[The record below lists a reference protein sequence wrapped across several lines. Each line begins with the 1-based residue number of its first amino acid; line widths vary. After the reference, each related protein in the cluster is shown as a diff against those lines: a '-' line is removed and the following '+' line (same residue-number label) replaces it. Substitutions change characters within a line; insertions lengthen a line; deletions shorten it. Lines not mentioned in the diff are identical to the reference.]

1 LEEHPMLDHI
11 LDTIRDRIAD
21 RLEGCFEE
29 FHESCSLLGYSA
41 WEKIG
46 FHLRAGLWW
55 HLSKLL

>member
-1 LEEHPMLDHI
+1 MLDHI

-46 FHLRAGLWW
+46 FRLRSGFWW
-55 HLSKLL
+55 YLGKLL